1 MKEFYPMAPP
11 QILAPVPPAFLPAIA
26 TTALGASAMGDVRG
40 IILRAVTGARAAG
53 RDYVGQCH
61 AAAAAVMAVRP
72 DLSLREAFDAVTRLR
87 DS

>member
-1 MKEFYPMAPP
+1 MAPP
-11 QILAPVPPAFLPAIA
+11 QILTPTSPAFPPAIA
-26 TTALGASAMGDVRG
+26 TTAMGASAMGDVRG
-40 IILRAVTGARAAG
+40 IIERAVTGARAAG

-61 AAAAAVMAVRP
+61 AAAAAVIAVRP

>member
-1 MKEFYPMAPP
+1 MAPP
-11 QILAPVPPAFLPAIA
+11 QILAPVPPAFSPAVA
-26 TTALGASAMGDVRG
+26 PTALGVSALGTSGMGDVRG
-40 IILRAVTGARAAG
+40 IILRAVTSARAAG

-61 AAAAAVMAVRP
+61 AAAAAVIAVRP